1 MTVYSPSGLED
12 IDYRQQGWN
21 AIVSA
26 NVQKENDYF
35 EALWGPTQADDPLG
49 DLQVTDDGTTQT
61 DPAAATAQALT
72 DNSGGSASQTV
83 KAVSGS
89 GADTDI
95 NDNFASLTDEIE
107 KLRADNADLRTVL
120 EGTIDYC
127 DALKTK
133 VNELLG
139 KLRKTGGC
147 GVLDD

>member
-1 MTVYSPSGLED
+1 MTVLSPSGLETY
-12 IDYRQQGWN
+12 DYRTQGWSAIEGAN
-21 AIVSA
+21 AEKS
-26 NVQKENDYF
+26 NDYF

-49 DLQVTDDGTTQT
+49 DLQVTDETDTQA

-72 DNSGGSASQTV
+72 DNSGGSATQTV
-83 KAVSGS
+83 KAVAGS
-89 GADTDI
+89 GADTNI